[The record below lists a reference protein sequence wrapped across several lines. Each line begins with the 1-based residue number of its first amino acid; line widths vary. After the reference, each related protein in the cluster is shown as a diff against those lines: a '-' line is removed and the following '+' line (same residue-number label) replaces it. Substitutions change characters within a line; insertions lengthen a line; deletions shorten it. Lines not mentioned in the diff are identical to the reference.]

1 LGCAADAVEQA
12 WAAIHTEGTLTIDSA
27 LLVGNRRI
35 TIQLSS
41 STTVAPFTNKLASIN
56 AIYEELA
63 GLANVS
69 TTEYPLRIVKIES
82 GSLLIDVLGYP
93 RIIEIIKT
101 WIEQVVACF
110 WRNFTTEG
118 KIEGIPR
125 RVAAIESILD
135 ARNKLSEA
143 GIQTVDADGALEKAL
158 FGIAHGYNRLLIGE
172 ATVMVDGETHSIGEQ
187 YRERYL
193 EEARIL
199 SLPSGEADDEG
210 PGSVDDSE

>member
-1 LGCAADAVEQA
+1 M
-12 WAAIHTEGTLTIDSA
+12 
-27 LLVGNRRI
+27 
-35 TIQLSS
+35 
-41 STTVAPFTNKLASIN
+41 
-56 AIYEELA
+56 
-63 GLANVS
+63 
-69 TTEYPLRIVKIES
+69 KIES

-118 KIEGIPR
+118 K
-125 RVAAIESILD
+125 IESILD

>member
-1 LGCAADAVEQA
+1 MGCAADAVEQA

-69 TTEYPLRIVKIES
+69 TTEYPLRIVEIES

-118 KIEGIPR
+118 K
-125 RVAAIESILD
+125 IESILD

>member
-1 LGCAADAVEQA
+1 MGCAADAVEQA

-118 KIEGIPR
+118 KIE
-125 RVAAIESILD
+125 SILD

>member
-118 KIEGIPR
+118 KIE
-125 RVAAIESILD
+125 
-135 ARNKLSEA
+135 
-143 GIQTVDADGALEKAL
+143 
-158 FGIAHGYNRLLIGE
+158 
-172 ATVMVDGETHSIGEQ
+172 
-187 YRERYL
+187 
-193 EEARIL
+193 
-199 SLPSGEADDEG
+199 
-210 PGSVDDSE
+210 

>member
-118 KIEGIPR
+118 KIE
-125 RVAAIESILD
+125 SILD